1 MPLDK
6 ALKRLY
12 KLMCRYNWLIHPG
25 VKIDLERLH
34 PGANQEELHQN
45 YYVGKLKKSLVIFL
59 GGSLLAGMLAL
70 KAAGESRLEQGYL
83 LHRGTVLEETEEIV
97 VEAALGDER
106 EQFRIQMEPLRLDS
120 QEAERYY
127 QDFCSCLPGLI
138 MGENTSLQEVRKDL
152 ELSENYEGYP
162 FTVDWKSD
170 FAEAVSS
177 AGAVKRSEQE
187 AEVLLT
193 ANISYGEMEWEH
205 KMIVKVLPE
214 ELSETERRHRD
225 LERLLI
231 DAEESSREEQVW
243 ALPESLEGEPVQW
256 SRVVEDNSLVLW
268 AGAFVVSIVVYVLG
282 DKDLHG
288 ELEKQREYMKREYPD
303 IVHKMALYI
312 GAGMTLQGAFQK
324 VAAEYEQQKTV
335 GKIRSPAYEEML
347 YTCRELRAGVSEN
360 DAYIRFGKR
369 TGLQEYIRFS
379 TLLTQNLKKGSNSLL
394 SRLQEEADRAL
405 AERIQMG
412 RKLGEEAS
420 TKLLLPMVLM
430 LLVVMVMVMLPAFG
444 SMGL

>member
-1 MPLDK
+1 MLDK

-12 KLMCRYNWLIHPG
+12 DLMCKYNWLIHQG
-25 VKIDLERLH
+25 VRIDLERLN
-34 PGANQEELHQN
+34 PEANQAELHQR
-45 YYVGKLKKSLVIFL
+45 YYIGKLKKSLLIFL

-70 KAAGESRLEQGYL
+70 KAAGERELEQGYL
-83 LHRGTVLEETEEIV
+83 LQRGTVLEEAAEVT
-97 VEAALGDER
+97 VEAALGADRER
-106 EQFRIQMEPLRLDS
+106 FQLQIEPLRLTS
-120 QEAERYY
+120 QEAESYY
-127 QDFCSCLPGLI
+127 LDFCSCLPDLI
-138 MGENTSLQEVRKDL
+138 MGDNLSLQEVRTDL
-152 ELSENYEGYP
+152 ELSEDYEGYP

-170 FAEAVSS
+170 SVDTISS
-177 AGAVKRSEQE
+177 AGVVRQGEQE
-187 AEVLLT
+187 TEVVLT
-193 ANISYGEMEWEH
+193 AKISYGETEWEYRVP
-205 KMIVKVLPE
+205 VKVLSE
-214 ELSETERRHRD
+214 ELSEAGRRYRD
-225 LERLLI
+225 LEKLVL
-231 DAEESSREEQVW
+231 DAEESTRTENVW
-243 ALPESLEGEPVQW
+243 ALPESLEGESVTW
-256 SRVVEDNSLVLW
+256 SRVVEDNSLLLW
-268 AGAFVVSIVVYVLG
+268 AGALAVSIVVYIMG

-312 GAGMTLQGAFQK
+312 GAGMTIQGAFQK
-324 VAAEYEQQKTV
+324 VAAEYEQQKTM
-335 GKIRSPAYEEML
+335 GRIRSPAYEEML

>member
-1 MPLDK
+1 M
-6 ALKRLY
+6 
-12 KLMCRYNWLIHPG
+12 
-25 VKIDLERLH
+25 
-34 PGANQEELHQN
+34 
-45 YYVGKLKKSLVIFL
+45 
-59 GGSLLAGMLAL
+59 
-70 KAAGESRLEQGYL
+70 
-83 LHRGTVLEETEEIV
+83 
-97 VEAALGDER
+97 
-106 EQFRIQMEPLRLDS
+106 
-120 QEAERYY
+120 
-127 QDFCSCLPGLI
+127 
-138 MGENTSLQEVRKDL
+138 
-152 ELSENYEGYP
+152 
-162 FTVDWKSD
+162 
-170 FAEAVSS
+170 
-177 AGAVKRSEQE
+177 
-187 AEVLLT
+187 
-193 ANISYGEMEWEH
+193 
-205 KMIVKVLPE
+205 
-214 ELSETERRHRD
+214 
-225 LERLLI
+225 
-231 DAEESSREEQVW
+231 
-243 ALPESLEGEPVQW
+243 
-256 SRVVEDNSLVLW
+256 EDNSLVLW
-268 AGAFVVSIVVYVLG
+268 AGAFVVSIVVYILG

-312 GAGMTLQGAFQK
+312 GAGMTIQGAFQK
-324 VAAEYEQQKTV
+324 IAAEYEQQKAV

-444 SMGL
+444 SMGLYFL